1 MTGTFKEKF
10 DKVYQSY
17 KNICEQKISEDSMF
31 DANKETYIRFF
42 QDCFHLKDWLKN
54 DETIQSKRAKGNIE
68 IYINNSNHLKFTADI
83 ANASKH
89 KKIDFKIRVDKEI
102 DVAESGYVMHG
113 DINLNEFGRKV
124 RIIYNGHNSID
135 AFNLARGCIDEW
147 QTFIKKYKLFK

>member
-17 KNICEQKISEDSMF
+17 KNICEQKISEGSML

-54 DETIQSKRAKGNIE
+54 DETIRSKRAKENIE
-68 IYINNSNHLKFTADI
+68 LYINNSKYLKFTADI

-89 KKIDFKIRVDKEI
+89 KKIDRIIRVDKEI
-102 DVAESGYVMHG
+102 DIAESGYVMHG
-113 DINLNEFGRKV
+113 DINLNEFGRRV
-124 RIIYNGHNSID
+124 HVIYNDHNSID
-135 AFNLARGCIDEW
+135 AFKLASGCINEW
-147 QTFIKKYKLFK
+147 QVFIKRYKLFK